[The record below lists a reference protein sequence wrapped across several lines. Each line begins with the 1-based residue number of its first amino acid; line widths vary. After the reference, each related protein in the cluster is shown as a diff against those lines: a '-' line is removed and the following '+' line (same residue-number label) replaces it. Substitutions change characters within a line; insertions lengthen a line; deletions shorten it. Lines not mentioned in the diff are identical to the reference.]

1 MKIKSLVSLLAD
13 AAPPSCPTSRT
24 HPELAFNTSVRTI
37 FGKMVKNTASKKS
50 IKNQSFI
57 YSLKFTPHTFL
68 PDKTEKGRKTNS
80 RPNLLSVKKTF
91 TSPPLS
97 AFRLSRCRRPSPCRH
112 QPAKPRHQS
121 GRCCSPS
128 PSDRRCCRFQPF
140 RSLRRSR

>member
-57 YSLKFTPHTFL
+57 KLEPKIFQLTFIML
-68 PDKTEKGRKTNS
+68 GQIIYHW
-80 RPNLLSVKKTF
+80 L
-91 TSPPLS
+91 
-97 AFRLSRCRRPSPCRH
+97 
-112 QPAKPRHQS
+112 
-121 GRCCSPS
+121 
-128 PSDRRCCRFQPF
+128 
-140 RSLRRSR
+140 RSCLNFN